1 MWSIGLDAHE
11 KLYVYCILN
20 ADGGRVKE
28 GRTRTLPE
36 LVTVLRALPQPFQIC
51 YEASC
56 SYGYLYD
63 QLRQV
68 AQRVVVA
75 HPGALRLIFQ
85 SKRKNDRVD
94 ARKLAVLLLLNQ
106 VPAVH
111 VPREDVRSWRRL
123 IEYRRRVVAQQ
134 TRGKNA
140 LRALLRQHGIAAP
153 YRKSLWTK
161 AGLRWLSELE
171 LGPSDARLQ
180 RDLLLDDLS
189 HVRARLATVERTL
202 NARGRRHAGVVLL
215 QTIPGVGP
223 RTAEALVAWIDDP
236 RRFRHNRQ
244 VGCYFGLVPCQD
256 QSVRNR
262 LGHITREGPSVV
274 RQLLTEAA
282 WQGIR
287 RSETLQTYYEQVRRG
302 DPERRKIALVA
313 TARHLAVVAL
323 AMLKTGKG
331 WRHEEVPA
339 AAQTPSV
346 A

>member
-1 MWSIGLDAHE
+1 MWTIGLDAHA
-11 KLYVYCILN
+11 KLYVYSILN

-28 GRTRTLPE
+28 GQVRTLAE
-36 LVTVLRALPQPFQIC
+36 LLAVLRALPEPFQIC

-63 QLRQV
+63 QLRPV
-68 AQRVVVA
+68 AKRVVVA

-94 ARKLAVLLLLNQ
+94 ARKLALLLLLGQ

-111 VPREDVRSWRRL
+111 VPREDVRGWRRL
-123 IEYRRRVVAQQ
+123 IEYRRRLVAQQ
-134 TRGKNA
+134 TRCKNA
-140 LRALLRQHGIAAP
+140 VRAVLRQYGITAP
-153 YRKSLWTK
+153 HRQALWTK
-161 AGLRWLSELE
+161 AGLKWLAELE
-171 LGPSDARLQ
+171 LPQPDTRLQ
-180 RDLLLDDLS
+180 RDLLLDELS
-189 HVRARLATVERTL
+189 QVRARLATVGRVLDE
-202 NARGRRHAGVVLL
+202 RGRKHPGVALL
-215 QTIPGVGP
+215 RTIPGVGP

-262 LGHITREGPSVV
+262 LGHITREGPSLV

-282 WQGIR
+282 WQGLR
-287 RSETLQTYYEQVRRG
+287 RSAALRAFYEQVRRG

-313 TARHLAVVAL
+313 TARHLAVVAV
-323 AMLKTGKG
+323 AMLRTGEA
-331 WRHEEVPA
+331 WRHDEGPA
-339 AAQTPSV
+339 AAPS
-346 A
+346 AA